1 MPLALR
7 HPAYRAY
14 WLGMLAAVSGFQ
26 MFYFSQSWLMYQLT
40 GSPLYLGYVAAA
52 TAVPGIVLNL
62 FGGLL
67 ADKLDKRRLIVVTE
81 LMVAGLIFLLATL
94 TFLDIVNKWH
104 VLAIA
109 FLAGGVDAFNQP
121 ARQALFPH
129 LIDRRA
135 MLSAVALNASIWQGT
150 RIVAPALAGGVI
162 AVAGTAASLY
172 VAAMGFLTMAAVIYR
187 LRIPP
192 IARGAQ
198 GSAAQEMVEGL
209 KFIRKNSIFSSLMG
223 MTFFNSFFGMAYLM
237 LMPIFAVDILKV
249 GAEGQG
255 LLLSVSGVGALLAT
269 FWLSSRRNAAYKG
282 LLLIG
287 GAVLFGL
294 SVAAFALT
302 SQFVGYYSLA
312 LALMFVVGVSNS
324 IYMISIQTSLQMLV
338 PDGMRGR
345 VMGFYGMTWSI
356 MPLGG
361 MQAGAL
367 ANFIGAPFAIAIG
380 GLAVAAFALGPGL
393 LNRQVRNLGALLRQ
407 AERAAAS
414 GDSGRWLSPTVADS

>member
-1 MPLALR
+1 
-7 HPAYRAY
+7 
-14 WLGMLAAVSGFQ
+14 
-26 MFYFSQSWLMYQLT
+26 MYQLT
-40 GSPLYLGYVAAA
+40 SSPLYLGYVAAA
-52 TAVPGIVLNL
+52 TAVPGILLNL
-62 FGGLL
+62 FGGVL

-81 LMVAGLIFLLATL
+81 VIVAGLVLLLATL
-94 TFLDIVNKWH
+94 TLLGVVNKWH

-109 FLAGGVDAFNQP
+109 FLTGGVDAFNQP

-150 RIVAPALAGGVI
+150 RIVAPAVAGVI
-162 AVAGTAASLY
+162 IALAGTAASLY
-172 VAAMGFLTMAAVIYR
+172 LAGVGFLVMAAVIYG
-187 LRIPP
+187 LRIPL

-198 GSAAQEMVEGL
+198 GSAVQEMVEGL

-223 MTFFNSFFGMAYLM
+223 MSFFSSFFGMAYLM
-237 LMPIFAVDILKV
+237 LMPVFAVDILKV

-269 FWLSSRRNAAYKG
+269 FWLSSRGNAAYKG

-294 SVAAFALT
+294 SLAAFALT
-302 SQFVGYYSLA
+302 SRYVGYYSLA
-312 LALMFVVGVSNS
+312 LALMFVVGVCNS

-367 ANFIGAPFAIAIG
+367 ANFIGAPFSIAIG

-393 LNRQVRNLGALLRQ
+393 LNRQVRNLGILLRE
-407 AERAAAS
+407 AEQAAAS
-414 GDSGRWLSPTVADS
+414 GDRGQRLSPSVADS